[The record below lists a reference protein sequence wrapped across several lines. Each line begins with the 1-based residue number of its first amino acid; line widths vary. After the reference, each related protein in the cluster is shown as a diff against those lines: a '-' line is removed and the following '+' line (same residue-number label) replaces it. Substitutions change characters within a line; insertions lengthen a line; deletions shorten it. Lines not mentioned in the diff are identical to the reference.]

1 MNGTLVPVLHG
12 TDHLSVP
19 CYDNHQISAGRRS
32 IHAGGLAVLDQP
44 QFVRW
49 TKSGSFRLSSRP
61 QSSCRYKVARIAAA
75 AGIAVTT
82 LAVSPA
88 QADDEEVRAAA
99 ALAQNQVQ
107 KTGAGFVRQVGDATY
122 AWRPYIET
130 ETGVDTNP
138 DNSFDPDGST
148 FIKVESG
155 MKATLERAKEY
166 YALALKGR
174 FIDFMQL
181 EEDQQR
187 SDFKAAIDTRFT
199 LNSNETVSA
208 GSYYLHDLISLARA
222 DIFHSYMEYA
232 LRTDDYR
239 VRFLGKNHTE
249 LNLVNDQQGTED
261 FDDFIVSRSKAFDY
275 SRSDA
280 QVNVLTFTRF
290 MLQPFMIYDFGHI
303 DFTNQFAGASIDRD
317 ATEHF
322 GIAGIRFQLSRDF
335 RVDVGYRHNF
345 RDFGDATF
353 TKTDNGFIDVNVFWQ
368 PSKDLRITGVIERYF
383 DEATSSFG
391 LVDDVKS
398 YGMTFDWNFEPQW
411 RLAGTVYFD
420 DETPVGDTL
429 HYHKLTTTMSLSY
442 DVNDHLELFVSG
454 LGKWVE
460 EQVADESYQR
470 FKIGSGARIRF

>member
-1 MNGTLVPVLHG
+1 MAVP
-12 TDHLSVP
+12 
-19 CYDNHQISAGRRS
+19 SAR
-32 IHAGGLAVLDQP
+32 
-44 QFVRW
+44 
-49 TKSGSFRLSSRP
+49 
-61 QSSCRYKVARIAAA
+61 
-75 AGIAVTT
+75 
-82 LAVSPA
+82 
-88 QADDEEVRAAA
+88 ADDEEVRAAA
-99 ALAQNQVQ
+99 ALAQNQAQ
-107 KTGAGFVRQVGDATY
+107 TSGAGFVRQIGDATY

-130 ETGVDTNP
+130 EAGVDTNP
-138 DNSFDPDGST
+138 DNSFDDDGSA

-166 YALALKGR
+166 YALTLKGR

-181 EEDQQR
+181 EEDPQR
-187 SDFKAAIDTRFT
+187 TDFKAAVDTRFT
-199 LNSNETVSA
+199 LSDSETFSA
-208 GSYYLHDLISLARA
+208 GSYFLRDMISLARA

-232 LRTDDYR
+232 LRADDYR
-239 VRFLGKNHTE
+239 VRLLAKNHTE
-249 LNLVNDQQGTED
+249 RNLVNDLQGDDE

-280 QVNVLTFTRF
+280 QANVLAFTQF
-290 MLQPFMIYDFGHI
+290 MLQPFLIYDIASI

-317 ATEHF
+317 AVEHF
-322 GIAGIRFQLSRDF
+322 GIAGVRFQFSRDF
-335 RVDVGYRHNF
+335 RIDVGYRYNY
-345 RDFGDATF
+345 RDFGDRTF
-353 TKTDNGFIDVNVFWQ
+353 TQDDSGFIDVNVFWQ
-368 PSKDLRITGVIERYF
+368 PYKDLKITGVVERYY

-398 YGMTFDWNFEPQW
+398 YGMTFDWNFVPQW

-429 HYHKLTTTMSLSY
+429 HYNKLTSTMSLSY

-460 EQVADESYQR
+460 EQVADERYER